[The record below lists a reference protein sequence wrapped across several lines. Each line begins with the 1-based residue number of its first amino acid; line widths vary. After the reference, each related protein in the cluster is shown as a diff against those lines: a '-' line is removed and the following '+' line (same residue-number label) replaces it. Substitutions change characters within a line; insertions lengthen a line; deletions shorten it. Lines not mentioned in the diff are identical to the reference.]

1 MENLSYTK
9 ENIQELLAWAEKM
22 LETGNYPKEKFMLD
36 SSTAI
41 FDGKLYLTNMIAM
54 ISSNWENKTY
64 HPVVH
69 QLEVYREKWE
79 KSQSDQAE

>member
-9 ENIQELLAWAEKM
+9 ENIQELLSWAEKM
-22 LETGNYPKEKFMLD
+22 LETENYPKEKFMLD

-54 ISSNWENKTY
+54 ISNNWENKT
-64 HPVVH
+64 
-69 QLEVYREKWE
+69 
-79 KSQSDQAE
+79 

>member
-1 MENLSYTK
+1 
-9 ENIQELLAWAEKM
+9 
-22 LETGNYPKEKFMLD
+22 MLD

-54 ISSNWENKTY
+54 ISNNWENKTY

-79 KSQSDQAE
+79 KSQSAQAE